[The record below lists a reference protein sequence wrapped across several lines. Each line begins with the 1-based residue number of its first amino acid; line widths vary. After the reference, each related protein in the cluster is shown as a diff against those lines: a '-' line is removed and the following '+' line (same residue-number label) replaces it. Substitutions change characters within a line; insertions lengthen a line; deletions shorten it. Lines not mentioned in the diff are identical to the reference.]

1 MSEHYDEGEPLDPS
15 MFDEERFRNLIELG
29 LVNLNHSDRE
39 RADRFLRAGAAFV
52 ARSVGDDVEIALEF
66 TRDTAKLAAARAAV
80 WGAEPEPVRDED
92 RGQVVP
98 IFNVPLKALRRP
110 PREENPSTEYG
121 HPVGHRP

>member
-1 MSEHYDEGEPLDPS
+1 

-66 TRDTAKLAAARAAV
+66 TDDAANLAAARAAV
-80 WGAEPEPVRDED
+80 WGAEREPVRDED
-92 RGQVVP
+92 RGQAVP
-98 IFNVPLKALRRP
+98 IFKAPLKALRRP
-110 PREENPSTEYG
+110 PTIERQPG
-121 HPVGHRP
+121 D

>member
-1 MSEHYDEGEPLDPS
+1 

-66 TRDTAKLAAARAAV
+66 TRETAKLAAARAAV

-92 RGQVVP
+92 RGQIVP
-98 IFNVPLKALRRP
+98 IFSAADVPDTSLFGYRDLPDLMAINAIDFNGARRIL
-110 PREENPSTEYG
+110 E
-121 HPVGHRP
+121 HR

>member
-1 MSEHYDEGEPLDPS
+1 MREHYDEGEPLDPS

-39 RADRFLRAGAAFV
+39 RGDRFLRAGAAFV

-92 RGQVVP
+92 RGQIVP
-98 IFNVPLKALRRP
+98 IFKAPLKALRRP
-110 PREENPSTEYG
+110 PRVERQPG
-121 HPVGHRP
+121 D